1 MIRELGNGVNV
12 KAHPHK
18 FRRTFATGLI
28 NKGVPIE
35 QVKTLLGHT
44 SIDTTMIYA
53 MVDQENVKFN
63 HRKYIE

>member
-1 MIRELGNGVNV
+1 MGRSQKALKNV
-12 KAHPHK
+12 S
-18 FRRTFATGLI
+18 TGLI